1 MKQTKFFLFFILFS
15 FCVTAQNR
23 PGVDYFA
30 QLGFFDFIV
39 NFKSPPNGLSSAME
53 IKEVTEK
60 NDYYFNELLELGL
73 TNFVS
78 DGQVHADSLAIPSP
92 F

>member
-1 MKQTKFFLFFILFS
+1 MKQARFYIMLVFIS
-15 FCVTAQNR
+15 FCAPAQNR
-23 PGVDYFA
+23 PGIDYFA